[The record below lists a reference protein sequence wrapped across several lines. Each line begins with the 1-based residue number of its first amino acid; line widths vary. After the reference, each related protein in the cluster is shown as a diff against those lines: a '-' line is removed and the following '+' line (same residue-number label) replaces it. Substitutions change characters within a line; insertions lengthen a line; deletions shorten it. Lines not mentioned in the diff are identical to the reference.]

1 MGITISYSGTSFVL
15 YPKLGLIDGIRRNII
30 RDQTQS
36 GILRM
41 VKLGEDKAYRKYSFL
56 IEDDDKENLETMEAA
71 LEGIQTF
78 ALTDH
83 NGDSFTME
91 MLNEMEFV
99 PVSDKYWTCELEL
112 LEAL

>member
-15 YPKLGLIDGIRRNII
+15 YPKLGLTDGIRRNII
-30 RDQTQS
+30 RDQTRA
-36 GILRM
+36 GILRT
-41 VKLGEDKAYRKYSFL
+41 VKLGEDRAYRKYNFI
-56 IEDDDKENLETMEAA
+56 IEDDDKANLEAMEAA

-78 ALTDH
+78 SLTDH
-83 NGDSFTME
+83 NAETFTVE